1 MNDDFGIL
9 KIFSTETDFQTQNTD
24 INQEQRQIMIQ
35 NKLKSQIYHNLSTT
49 TNNLLNNLNI
59 KQSLTKKD
67 IEIIQRGLPIP
78 QTNYQYSFFLPQ
90 SLENQFVTRFTNDQ
104 FSYVFDHSLRNLS
117 VLQMLNKEIVKTSD
131 LNIESFQ
138 DRFFDS
144 IRIVTNFTLENQIPN
159 QKVVLLLLDFHQHPL
174 TVAHFIQFLTRLNYK
189 VICPYLP
196 DIYIKSEMINPEL
209 SYQYI
214 INLISDI
221 KILLIQQQFQIIA
234 HGTSAPIGLRIHQ
247 LYGMECKKIIL
258 CNPLLN
264 FQNESYE
271 NETQD
276 KAPEIDPTP
285 FEPSRTLEFSLESIH
300 KSVNTLTRQPSEPS
314 IIEQVEISQQRLQ
327 CKTKSSKL
335 QQQVN
340 VSKEPKNRTY
350 SLIEQLIQPDIVDQ
364 EQNMLDD
371 LVQIV
376 NSQVEIIYK
385 DVSLLSGLLKA
396 HDVNRLSDLELV
408 TEINRFFKINSL
420 LTPVSFMFRSFLRLL
435 YSVFVFSPLEQLE
448 QYHIYKSV
456 FDRHFFE
463 SFAEMKIMLETNK
476 TQWTDDMNLYNLIS
490 SHDSLISED
499 FLQEMRDSKA
509 NFKKMH
515 CRTVVGA
522 GHDMFSVAGTLIEKL
537 LIFVPI
543 KNLQNNILYY

>member
-1 MNDDFGIL
+1 MDDDFGTL
-9 KIFSTETDFQTQNTD
+9 KIITTETYCYEQQACE
-24 INQEQRQIMIQ
+24 NQDNKRIVIQ
-35 NKLKSQIYHNLSTT
+35 NELKSQIYHNLSITT
-49 TNNLLNNLNI
+49 SSLHNNINI

-90 SLENQFVTRFTNDQ
+90 SLENQFITRFTNNQ

-131 LNIESFQ
+131 LNTESFQ
-138 DRFFDS
+138 DRYMDS
-144 IRIVTNFTLENQIPN
+144 VRIVTNFTLENLIPN

-189 VICPYLP
+189 VVCPYLP
-196 DIYIKSEMINPEL
+196 DVYIKSEMINPEL

-214 INLISDI
+214 INLISET
-221 KILLIQQQFQIIA
+221 KTLLIPQPFQIIA

-247 LYGMECKKIIL
+247 QYGMECQKVIL

-264 FQNESYE
+264 FQNESLE
-271 NETQD
+271 IETQQD
-276 KAPEIDPTP
+276 AEEVDATP
-285 FEPSRTLEFSLESIH
+285 YESSRTVEFSLEPIN
-300 KSVNTLTRQPSEPS
+300 KNLPTLTRQPSEPS
-314 IIEQVEISQQRLQ
+314 IIEQVDIPQQRLQ
-327 CKTKSSKL
+327 QKAQRSKL

-350 SLIEQLIQPDIVDQ
+350 SLIEQLIQSDVIDL
-364 EQNMLDD
+364 EQTMLDD
-371 LVQIV
+371 LVQLI

-385 DVSLLSGLLKA
+385 DVSLLSGLMKA
-396 HDVNRLSDLELV
+396 HDVNRLSELELV
-408 TEINRFFKINSL
+408 TNISKFWKINSL
-420 LTPVSFMFRSFLRLL
+420 ITPVSFMFRAFIRLL
-435 YSVFVFSPLEQLE
+435 YSVFVFSPLEQIE

-490 SHDSLISED
+490 SHDCLISED

-515 CRTVVGA
+515 CRTIVGA
-522 GHDMFSVAGTLIEKL
+522 GHDMFSVAGTVIEKL
-537 LIFVPI
+537 LR
-543 KNLQNNILYY
+543 